1 VTRKSTVLKFINLV
15 GGGLVQFIILEK
27 RIILTTQIGLVVWGL
42 VVLSNVEDKNN
53 YSLKVD
59 SSGGQWSYLI
69 IIFDIV
75 NSKSIYLV
83 VSGSVQ
89 FL

>member
-1 VTRKSTVLKFINLV
+1 V

-27 RIILTTQIGLVVWGL
+27 RIILTKQIGLVVWWLVVWWL

-53 YSLKVD
+53 YSFKVD
-59 SSGGQWSYLI
+59 SSGGQWSYSI

>member
-1 VTRKSTVLKFINLV
+1 VTRKSTVLKLINLV
-15 GGGLVQFIILEK
+15 GGGIVQFIILEK
-27 RIILTTQIGLVVWGL
+27 RIILTKQIGLVVWWL

-53 YSLKVD
+53 YSFKVD
-59 SSGGQWSYLI
+59 SSGGQWSYSI

>member
-1 VTRKSTVLKFINLV
+1 L
-15 GGGLVQFIILEK
+15 
-27 RIILTTQIGLVVWGL
+27 IILTKQIGLVVWWL

-75 NSKSIYLV
+75 KSKSIYLV

>member
-1 VTRKSTVLKFINLV
+1 MINLV
-15 GGGLVQFIILEK
+15 GGGLVQFKILEK
-27 RIILTTQIGLVVWGL
+27 QIVLTKQIGPVVWWS

-53 YSLKVD
+53 YSFKVD
-59 SSGGQWSYLI
+59 SFGGHWSYSK

-89 FL
+89 FF